1 MELIGE
7 QTLALSRER
16 VWLALNDPEVLQ
28 QCIPGCS
35 TFKLVG
41 ENLYQI
47 EMVASV
53 GPVKAKFNGK
63 LQLTDILP
71 PESYALNFDGS
82 GGAAGFGKG
91 SAAVRLT
98 EEGGHTALQYSVN
111 AKVGGR
117 LAQVG
122 ARLIDGV
129 AKKMA
134 DEFFSRFKSI
144 VDPADVA
151 VGPAVQ
157 VDTRV
162 EPTPGR
168 KRSGLSWS
176 GVLGA
181 IVVVVAG
188 YLLYKAN

>member
-1 MELIGE
+1 MELIGK
-7 QTLALSRER
+7 QTIALSRER

-35 TFKLVG
+35 TFKLAG
-41 ENLYQI
+41 ENLYQS